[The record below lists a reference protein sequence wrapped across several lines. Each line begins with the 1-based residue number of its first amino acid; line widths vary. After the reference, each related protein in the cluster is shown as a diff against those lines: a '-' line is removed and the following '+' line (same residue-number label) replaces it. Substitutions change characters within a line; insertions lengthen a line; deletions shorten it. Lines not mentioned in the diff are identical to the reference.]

1 MARKEKTYHYI
12 YKTTYK
18 NSGKYYVGMHST
30 DNLNDGYIG
39 SGKIIRYAIKRYGK
53 DNFIFEII
61 EFLSDRKSLIK
72 REIEIVNKE
81 LLSDT
86 NCVNIVE
93 GGSGGIK
100 WQTDEQRAYITK
112 KASEYQKEKWK
123 DKEYREKI
131 TEVLRE
137 NTKKNHQQGKIKYN
151 TTKGKNITEEHKQ
164 KIGEA
169 NKIKQSGSSNSQ
181 FGTRWITNGTENKK
195 IKKTSSIPNG
205 WEIGR
210 RYLIHH
216 TP

>member
-1 MARKEKTYHYI
+1 MARKEKTYNYI

-39 SGKIIRYAIKRYGK
+39 SGKIIRYAIKRYSK
-53 DNFIFEII
+53 ANFIFEII
-61 EFLSDRKSLIK
+61 EFLPDRKSLIK

-100 WQTDEQRAYITK
+100 WQTGEQRAYITK
-112 KASEYQKEKWK
+112 KASEYQKQIWK
-123 DKEYREKI
+123 NSEYREKI
-131 TEVLRE
+131 SNVLRN
-137 NTKKNHQQGKIKYN
+137 NTKESHKLGKLTAPNWTGKKHKEE
-151 TTKGKNITEEHKQ
+151 TKR

-169 NKIKQSGSSNSQ
+169 ISLKQKGEGNSQ
-181 FGTRWITNGTENKK
+181 FGTCWITNGTQNKK
-195 IKKTSSIPNG
+195 IKKTDELPKG
-205 WEIGR
+205 WSLGR
-210 RYLIHH
+210 K
-216 TP
+216 

>member
-1 MARKEKTYHYI
+1 MARKEKTYNYI

-30 DNLNDGYIG
+30 DNLNYGYIG

-53 DNFIFEII
+53 ANFIFEII
-61 EFLSDRKSLIK
+61 EFLPDRKSLIQ

-86 NCVNIVE
+86 DCVNIVE

-112 KASEYQKEKWK
+112 RASEYQKQQWQNT
-123 DKEYREKI
+123 EYRNKI
-131 TEVLRE
+131 TNVLRNNMKE
-137 NTKKNHQQGKIKYN
+137 SHRLGKIKYD
-151 TTKGKNITEEHKQ
+151 TTKGKNISEEHKR

-181 FGTRWITNGTENKK
+181 FGTCWITNGIGNKK
-195 IKKTSSIPNG
+195 IKKTNTLPDG
-205 WEIGR
+205 WVFGR
-210 RYLIHH
+210 KQ
-216 TP
+216 